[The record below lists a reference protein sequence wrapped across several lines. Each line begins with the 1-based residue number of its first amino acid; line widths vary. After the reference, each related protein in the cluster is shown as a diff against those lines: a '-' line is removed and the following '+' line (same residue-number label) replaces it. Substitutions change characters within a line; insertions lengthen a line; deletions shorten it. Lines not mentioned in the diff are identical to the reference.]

1 MTMHRANVCKYY
13 LLVRV
18 NSRMP
23 LVSRLVA
30 RIMEKLKQVIDSI
43 IVMSVIRFGLKWSGR
58 DRTNLVR
65 LQKTLN
71 VALWMLTGSSKYQS
85 VRWMLM
91 KTDML
96 NVKLQF
102 NYQRMSLMRRCLM
115 KETTPMTLS
124 MVQFPRE
131 KSRSVHF
138 RSRMGNSTKYGE
150 NSIVTTALE
159 LLNGIGYGRA
169 VRDCGAHPGS
179 TSFKSRASSYLKGI
193 IDNGNLC

>member
-1 MTMHRANVCKYY
+1 
-13 LLVRV
+13 
-18 NSRMP
+18 MP

-30 RIMEKLKQVIDSI
+30 RVMEKLKQVIDS

-71 VALWMLTGSSKYQS
+71 VALWMLMGSSKYQS

-102 NYQRMSLMRRCLM
+102 NYQRMS
-115 KETTPMTLS
+115 
-124 MVQFPRE
+124 
-131 KSRSVHF
+131 
-138 RSRMGNSTKYGE
+138 
-150 NSIVTTALE
+150 
-159 LLNGIGYGRA
+159 
-169 VRDCGAHPGS
+169 
-179 TSFKSRASSYLKGI
+179 
-193 IDNGNLC
+193 